1 MILRQLFD
9 KESSTFTYLLAD
21 RKTGEA
27 VLIDPVREQVDRD
40 LSLIR
45 ELGLTLRFVVETHV
59 HADHVTAAGLLRART
74 GARTVAGRAGA
85 PCADLHV
92 KDGDIIV
99 FGETTLKVHET
110 PGHTDDSISVV
121 AEGCVFTGD
130 TLFVRGTGRADFQN
144 GDPEQLYASIT
155 EKLFTMPDDTVVWPG
170 HDYRGHSSTTIGE
183 EKRCNP
189 RLAGKSRAEFVAIMR
204 GLNLPAPKKL
214 EEAVPENRR
223 CGAPATA

>member
-1 MILRQLFD
+1 MIVRQLFD
-9 KESSTFTYLLAD
+9 KDSSTFTYLLAD
-21 RKTGEA
+21 PATADA
-27 VLIDPVREQVDRD
+27 VLIDPVREQLERD

-74 GARTVAGRAGA
+74 GAKTVAGRAGA

-92 KDGDIIV
+92 TDGDIIV
-99 FGETTLKVHET
+99 FGESTLKVLET
-110 PGHTDDSISVV
+110 PGHTDDSLSLV

-155 EKLFTMPDDTVVWPG
+155 EKLFALPEETIVWPG
-170 HDYRGHSSTTIGE
+170 HDYRGHTSTTIGE
-183 EKRCNP
+183 EKRWNP
-189 RLAGKSRAEFVAIMR
+189 RLAGKSREEFVAIMR
-204 GLNLPAPKKL
+204 ALKLPAPKKL

-223 CGAPATA
+223 CGTPASA